1 MGLARSWHPVAMT
14 RTSGSKGLGLAF
26 LALASV
32 SISTSLV
39 AGCDCEGR
47 VPAGCFSNA
56 DCPPGQRCTAG
67 RCADRTDAAAEPAD
81 APFTTSDTPFV
92 CPAERAC
99 GSECCSPGQR
109 CYGGSMCLRDL
120 GPCSSNDDCWDD
132 SYCDGS
138 LCVPYGV
145 PPTTVNDTS
154 CLRAGSLS
162 GIEPDVQ
169 CEWTGPPAGDA
180 HVMHNQAMST
190 PAVVDF
196 DMDDAEDTLEPSI
209 VFVSFPSNRSV
220 FSDGVLR
227 VIDGRDCRQ
236 LASLDDAPLVA
247 ASSPAVGDLDGDG
260 RAEIVALRRPNGLI
274 AWRWDPASD
283 SFVQLWQSA
292 VCNTDGTRRE
302 DPIEHENRWTSVSI
316 HDLDDDGT
324 PEILDDHAIYDANG
338 CLMYEG
344 VPGRFGYALGGI
356 AVVADVDEDGRM
368 ELVGGD
374 SVWQWNGATRTLEAE
389 SYVSMSQTRGHVAVA
404 DFGNYPVAALGG
416 RDVAEIAVVSL
427 GEVRVQT
434 VDGTVV
440 FGPIPIPFDPMFP
453 DGGTGGA
460 PTVSDFDGDGRAEI
474 AAAGGSRYAVFDL
487 DCVAGGDAARCG
499 ARTETNGILWAQP
512 SQDQTSNVTG
522 SSVFDFDADGAA
534 EVIYADECF
543 LRIYEGATGDIVY
556 SAPRSSATA
565 YENPVIAD
573 VDGDFHTEI
582 VASANDYVLMGL
594 GCPAEDPLRPA
605 TSYSP
610 RRGIVVLRDAMDRWA
625 ASRRIWSQHAY
636 AITHVGD
643 LGEIPRSSDVA
654 MNWREPRL
662 NNFRQNVQGDL
673 EALGVADLTTREI
686 SDRLRVP
693 CASDG
698 TAMLSARVCNR
709 GALPMGAGFEVSFR
723 RGAVDGPELCR
734 ASSPVF
740 LGVAEC
746 DEVLCTAT
754 LPLGERI
761 DVYVVADPNGDEGE
775 CHEGNNVGL
784 QPNVACNTVD

>member
-1 MGLARSWHPVAMT
+1 MQHLR
-14 RTSGSKGLGLAF
+14 GSCRVVLF
-26 LALASV
+26 LAASF
-32 SISTSLV
+32 SLFSL

-47 VPAGCFSNA
+47 VPTGCFNNT
-56 DCPPGQRCTAG
+56 DCPAGQRCVG
-67 RCADRTDAAAEPAD
+67 GMCVERPDAADVPD
-81 APFTTSDTPFV
+81 SPFV
-92 CPAERAC
+92 TFDSPFICPPEREC
-99 GSECCSPGQR
+99 GGECCNIGQR
-109 CYGGSMCLRDL
+109 CYGGTMCLRDL
-120 GPCSSNDDCWDD
+120 GPCEENDDCWDD

-138 LCVPYGV
+138 FCVPYGV
-145 PPTTVNDTS
+145 PPTTTNDST
-154 CLRAGSLS
+154 CLRPGSLT

-169 CEWTGPPAGDA
+169 CEWTGPPAGDTYP
-180 HVMHNQAMST
+180 MHNQAMST

-196 DMDDAEDTLEPSI
+196 DMDDDDGTLEPSI
-209 VFVSFPSNRSV
+209 VFVSFPTNRSV
-220 FSDGVLR
+220 FADGVLR
-227 VIDGRDCRQ
+227 VIDGRDCSQ

-274 AWRWDPASD
+274 AWRWDAASD

-292 VCNTDGTRRE
+292 VCNPDGTRTE

-324 PEILDDHAIYDANG
+324 PEILDDHAIYDADG
-338 CLMYEG
+338 CLMYAG
-344 VPGRFGYALGGI
+344 VPDRFGYHLGGI
-356 AVVADVDEDGRM
+356 AVVADVDEDGQM

-374 SVWQWNGATRTLEAE
+374 AIWEWNGTTRELELE
-389 SYVSMSQTRGHVAVA
+389 SYVTMTQPRGHVAVA
-404 DFGNYPVAALGG
+404 DFGNYPIESLGG
-416 RDVAEIAVVSL
+416 RDVGEIAVVSL
-427 GEVRVQT
+427 GQIRVQT
-434 VDGTVV
+434 IDGTVV
-440 FGPIPIPFDPMFP
+440 FGPFPIPFDPMYP

-460 PTVSDFDGDGRAEI
+460 PTIADFDGDGRVEVAT
-474 AAAGGSRYAVFDL
+474 AGGSRYAVFDL
-487 DCVAGGDAARCG
+487 DCVDGGDAAGCG
-499 ARTETNGILWAQP
+499 GRTETSGILWAQP

-522 SSVFDFDADGAA
+522 SSVFDFDSDGAA
-534 EVIYADECF
+534 EVVYADECF

-594 GCPAEDPLRPA
+594 GCPTEDPLRPA

-610 RRGIVVLRDAMDRWA
+610 RHGIVVLRDAMDRWA

-643 LGEIPRSSDVA
+643 LGEIPRSSAVA
-654 MNWREPRL
+654 TNWREPGL

-698 TAMLSARVCNR
+698 TATLSARVCNR

-723 RGAVDGPELCR
+723 RGMRDGPELCR

-746 DEVLCTAT
+746 DEVTCVAT

-761 DVYVVADPNGDEGE
+761 DVYVVADPDGEENE

-784 QPNVACNTVD
+784 QPNVACDTVD